1 MSFGRASTHRRVR
14 AMFSISALQRL
25 AYGDSMEI
33 SSDFKELLYEFNAE
47 GVEYLVI
54 GAVAVGFHDAPR
66 ATADF
71 DVWVGASPVNA
82 PKVYRAL
89 ATFGAPLDDLSVE
102 ELAAPDLVFMFGV
115 PPFRIDVLTTVD
127 GVEFVDAWN
136 RRVSGKL
143 GEVPVWYIG
152 REDLIANKLAAGR
165 GKDIL
170 DVERLRKHAQ

>member
-1 MSFGRASTHRRVR
+1 
-14 AMFSISALQRL
+14 MFSISALQRL

-33 SSDFKELLYEFNAE
+33 SSDFKELLYVFN
-47 GVEYLVI
+47 
-54 GAVAVGFHDAPR
+54 AVAVGFHDAPR

-89 ATFGAPLDDLSVE
+89 ATFGAPLDALSVE